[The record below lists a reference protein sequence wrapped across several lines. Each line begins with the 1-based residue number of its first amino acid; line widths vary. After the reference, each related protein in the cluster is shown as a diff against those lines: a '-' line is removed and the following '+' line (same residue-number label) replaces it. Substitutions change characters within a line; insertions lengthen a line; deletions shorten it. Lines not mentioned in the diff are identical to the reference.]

1 MQAMG
6 KNTPLIDQVL
16 DIEWEM
22 FTTVQ
27 SRGGRA
33 SCQDDRSG
41 FDLIRRSQFITW
53 SEETLKSY
61 LNCLQEAKAAGK
73 NLMTLKYA
81 RMENLIPPPNP
92 EVLPLIDRIAEIA
105 LEWQVE
111 FSQKFPYIEQARPVY
126 RWQEGMSG
134 VTSSETYLRGEL
146 ETYSLKTLES
156 YFRDVLEKK
165 SKGLNGVELVYENNV
180 KGLGY
185 ESLQEAN
192 DIAKARYE
200 KQLEE
205 IKKQRGSGGA

>member
-1 MQAMG
+1 M
-6 KNTPLIDQVL
+6 
-16 DIEWEM
+16 
-22 FTTVQ
+22 
-27 SRGGRA
+27 
-33 SCQDDRSG
+33 
-41 FDLIRRSQFITW
+41 
-53 SEETLKSY
+53 SY
-61 LNCLQEAKAAGK
+61 LSCLQEAKAAGK

-105 LEWQVE
+105 LEWQVG

-205 IKKQRGSGGA
+205 MQKQRGSGGA